1 MVKKWWLSK
10 SLPQPLV
17 KEGIVGLTKKHK
29 NLNINKSNTPLQ
41 PLLRWREA
49 PPSGGV
55 ERHPIRIMK
64 QTYMTPA
71 VEELNIETVEIIAS
85 SIPVGDGEGDAVN
98 VIGRRGVW
106 GDRWAD

>member
-1 MVKKWWLSK
+1 
-10 SLPQPLV
+10 
-17 KEGIVGLTKKHK
+17 
-29 NLNINKSNTPLQ
+29 
-41 PLLRWREA
+41 
-49 PPSGGV
+49 
-55 ERHPIRIMK
+55 
-64 QTYMTPA
+64 MTPA

>member
-1 MVKKWWLSK
+1 
-10 SLPQPLV
+10 
-17 KEGIVGLTKKHK
+17 
-29 NLNINKSNTPLQ
+29 
-41 PLLRWREA
+41 
-49 PPSGGV
+49 
-55 ERHPIRIMK
+55 MK